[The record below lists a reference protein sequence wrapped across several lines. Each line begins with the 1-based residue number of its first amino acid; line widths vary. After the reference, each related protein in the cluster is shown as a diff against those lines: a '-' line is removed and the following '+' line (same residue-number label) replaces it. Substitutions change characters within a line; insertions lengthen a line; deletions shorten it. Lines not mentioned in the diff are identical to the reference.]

1 MKTILQVSM
10 LNSTKIYI
18 VDFEDSFTFNI
29 ASELYKFE
37 KSIEVVSH
45 IDFFSQDFFSELTAQ
60 KTIKFAIILGP
71 GPGSPETYINYF
83 DKIKILKLNKN
94 IFLMGICLGHQI
106 ISMIQGFKIRSS
118 NKPIHGNQIRLDF
131 NNKNIIVQRYN
142 SLAVYS
148 ADNSTDEIMVN
159 KWDRGISY
167 QFHPESIGTHN
178 NLLFFKDLL
187 NFIKSK

>member
-1 MKTILQVSM
+1 MS
-10 LNSTKIYI
+10 NSTKIFI

-29 ASELYKFE
+29 ASEIYKFE
-37 KSIEVVSH
+37 KCVEVVSH
-45 IDFFSQDFFSELTAQ
+45 IDFFSQDFFYSISSSQRLNKIAV
-60 KTIKFAIILGP
+60 ILGP
-71 GPGSPETYINYF
+71 GPGSPETYIKYF

-106 ISMIQGFKIRSS
+106 ISIIHGFKIRASS
-118 NKPIHGNQIRLDF
+118 KPMHGNQVKLDF
-131 NNKNIIVQRYN
+131 NNKNILVQRYN

-148 ADNSTDEIMVN
+148 AENSSDEIMVN

-178 NLLFFKDLL
+178 NFLFFRDLL
-187 NFIKSK
+187 DFIHTD